1 MSSSNFEKIGDIIKC
16 KLILEDGS
24 EFTIPMRNDGYIF
37 ATGLCK
43 IVKKQVG
50 GWLRLNETKELI
62 KTLESDKLIHLSQ
75 LVEVYKGNTSKYDQ
89 GTWIHPD
96 LGIQL
101 AQWCSPSFSL
111 QVSKWIKEL
120 ILTDK
125 VELGK
130 EKSNEELQ
138 EELNKIKNQLEEQI
152 KSNVELQKKTEEYM
166 IEIEKKTEEN
176 QVLANKFVRL
186 QKRETFPD
194 NNVVYIVTNDEL
206 EKERIFLLGKA
217 VDMKNRLTSYNKS
230 MEHKVVYYKSFKNMY
245 QMKVA
250 EMMVLYKLNQY
261 KTKEKKERFLL
272 PENQDISLFTKV
284 IDDSYNWFQN
294 IENIVVDTYV
304 SLIIEKTKS
313 KKIKFESNTVYML
326 TSKFHNRTY
335 IIGKS
340 SDLNS
345 RLSGY
350 NKGIEHDVIYT
361 KKCKN
366 KHQMDIIELMI
377 LYKLDDFRERANRDR
392 FILPEQN
399 DINIF
404 TNVFDDAVKW
414 FDDIDDNLI
423 IFKDEETKKQER
435 NENKKVYRELN
446 KEHLSNLNKTWLEK
460 NKDIMKVK
468 KKNYR
473 ETHKEQVS
481 NGKKD
486 WYKRNKENVTE
497 RIKNNYVKN
506 KEQKIAKVKEYAEK
520 NKEKI
525 KQQQSITI
533 TCECGSIYRKYSWK
547 KHFET
552 EKHVN
557 YLNKNNTSTCN
568 PIHDD
573 ILDVAETLNI

>member
-1 MSSSNFEKIGDIIKC
+1 MTSSNLEKIGDIIKC

-24 EFTIPMRNDGYIF
+24 DFTIPMRNDGYIF

-50 GWLRLNETKELI
+50 GWLILNETKELI
-62 KTLESDKLIHLSQ
+62 KKFESEKHIQ
-75 LVEVYKGNTSKYDQ
+75 LVEIYKGNTSKYNQ

-101 AQWCSPSFSL
+101 AKWCSSNFSL
-111 QVSKWIKEL
+111 QVSKWQEQL
-120 ILTDK
+120 
-125 VELGK
+125 
-130 EKSNEELQ
+130 EE
-138 EELNKIKNQLEEQI
+138 QLEEQI
-152 KSNVELQKKTEEYM
+152 KLNVELQKKTEEYM
-166 IEIEKKTEEN
+166 IEIGKKTEEN
-176 QVLANKFVRL
+176 QDLANKFVRL

-245 QMKVA
+245 QIKVA

-335 IIGKS
+335 IIGKA

-350 NKGIEHDVIYT
+350 NKGIEHEVIYT

-366 KHQMDIIELMI
+366 KYQMDIIELMI
-377 LYKLDDFRERANRDR
+377 LYKLDNFRERANRDR
-392 FILPEQN
+392 FILPEQH

-446 KEHLSNLNKTWLEK
+446 KEHLSNLTKTWLEK

-468 KKNYR
+468 RKNYR

-525 KQQQSITI
+525 KQRQSITI

-547 KHFET
+547 KHFQT

-557 YLNKNNTSTCN
+557 YSNKN

-573 ILDVAETLNI
+573 ILDVSETLDI

>member
-1 MSSSNFEKIGDIIKC
+1 MTSSNLEKIGDIIKC

-24 EFTIPMRNDGYIF
+24 DFTIPMRDDGYIF

-43 IVKKQVG
+43 IAKKKVNH
-50 GWLRLNETKELI
+50 WLHLKETKELI
-62 KTLESDKLIHLSQ
+62 KKFESDKIIHISQ

-111 QVSKWIKEL
+111 QVSKWIREL

-152 KSNVELQKKTEEYM
+152 KLNVDFQKKTEEYM
-166 IEIEKKTEEN
+166 IEIGKKTEEN
-176 QVLANKFVRL
+176 QDLANKFVRL

-194 NNVVYIVTNDEL
+194 NNVVYIVTNDEIK
-206 EKERIFLLGKA
+206 KERIYLLGKA
-217 VDMKNRLTSYNKS
+217 VDMKKRLTSYNKS

-245 QMKVA
+245 QIKVA

-284 IDDSYNWFQN
+284 IDDSYDWFQN
-294 IENIVVDTYV
+294 IVAVDTTDTTDTTDITDITDITDTNV

-335 IIGKS
+335 IIGKA

-350 NKGIEHDVIYT
+350 NKGIDHEVIYT

-366 KHQMDIIELMI
+366 KYQMDIIELMI
-377 LYKLDDFRERANRDR
+377 LYKLDDFRERT
-392 FILPEQN
+392 F
-399 DINIF
+399 
-404 TNVFDDAVKW
+404 
-414 FDDIDDNLI
+414 
-423 IFKDEETKKQER
+423 
-435 NENKKVYRELN
+435 
-446 KEHLSNLNKTWLEK
+446 
-460 NKDIMKVK
+460 
-468 KKNYR
+468 
-473 ETHKEQVS
+473 
-481 NGKKD
+481 
-486 WYKRNKENVTE
+486 
-497 RIKNNYVKN
+497 
-506 KEQKIAKVKEYAEK
+506 
-520 NKEKI
+520 
-525 KQQQSITI
+525 
-533 TCECGSIYRKYSWK
+533 
-547 KHFET
+547 
-552 EKHVN
+552 
-557 YLNKNNTSTCN
+557 
-568 PIHDD
+568 
-573 ILDVAETLNI
+573 

>member
-16 KLILEDGS
+16 KLILEDGND
-24 EFTIPMRNDGYIF
+24 FTIQMRNDGYIF

-43 IVKKQVG
+43 IAKKKVNH
-50 GWLRLNETKELI
+50 WLQLKETKELI
-62 KTLESDKLIHLSQ
+62 KKFESEKLIHLSQ
-75 LVEVYKGNTSKYDQ
+75 LVEIYKGNTSKYDQ

-101 AQWCSPSFSL
+101 AQWCSSNFSL
-111 QVSKWIKEL
+111 QVSKWIREL

-138 EELNKIKNQLEEQI
+138 KQLEDQI
-152 KSNVELQKKTEEYM
+152 KLNVELQKKTEEYM

-217 VDMKNRLTSYNKS
+217 VNMKTRLTSYNKS

-284 IDDSYNWFQN
+284 IDDSYDWFQN
-294 IENIVVDTYV
+294 IENIVVNTTDTYV

-335 IIGKS
+335 IIGKA

-350 NKGIEHDVIYT
+350 NKGIDHDVIYT

-392 FILPEQN
+392 FILPEQH

-404 TNVFDDAVKW
+404 TNVFDEAVKW

-446 KEHLSNLNKTWLEK
+446 KEHLSNLTKTWLEK

-468 KKNYR
+468 RKKYR

-486 WYKRNKENVTE
+486 WYKRNKENVIE

-525 KQQQSITI
+525 KQRQSITV

-547 KHFET
+547 KHLKT

-557 YLNKNNTSTCN
+557 YLNKNDSSTCN
-568 PIHDD
+568 PI
-573 ILDVAETLNI
+573 LD

>member
-1 MSSSNFEKIGDIIKC
+1 MTFSNFEKIGDIIKC

-24 EFTIPMRNDGYIF
+24 DFTIPMRNDGYIF

-62 KTLESDKLIHLSQ
+62 KKLESDKLIHISQ

-111 QVSKWIKEL
+111 QVSKWIREL

-125 VELGK
+125 VELEK

-152 KSNVELQKKTEEYM
+152 KLNVDFQKKTEEYM
-166 IEIEKKTEEN
+166 IEIGKKTEEN

-194 NNVVYIVTNDEL
+194 NNLVYIVTNDEIK
-206 EKERIFLLGKA
+206 KERIYLLGKA
-217 VDMKNRLTSYNKS
+217 VDMKKRLTSYNKS

-284 IDDSYNWFQN
+284 IDDSYDWFQN
-294 IENIVVDTYV
+294 IVAVDTTDTTDTTV

-335 IIGKS
+335 IIGKA

-350 NKGIEHDVIYT
+350 NKGIDHEVIYT

-366 KHQMDIIELMI
+366 KYQMDIIELMI

-392 FILPEQN
+392 FILPEQH

-446 KEHLSNLNKTWLEK
+446 KEHLSNLTKTWLEK

-468 KKNYR
+468 RKNYR

-497 RIKNNYVKN
+497 RVKNNYVKN

-547 KHFET
+547 KHFQT

-557 YLNKNNTSTCN
+557 YSNKN

-573 ILDVAETLNI
+573 ILEK